1 MEMRAKKE
9 MLHLMLRRL
18 KVTDPA
24 DSTSSRH
31 ECESKEGNVDTGGTV
46 WLNML
51 KFTLLLSDKQTL
63 ATTRLPLTD
72 KHINLSQAMLK
83 KQFPL
88 ISGLQLTLLQSKKL
102 SRRFKSGIQIIF
114 CCSNHW
120 ITVYKSECDIA
131 LDVITVYDSVYSSV
145 DEDTRSTITNLFDVS
160 EEFMVVM
167 GLSQK
172 QKKGTNNC
180 SLFAI
185 AAATALAMTL
195 LNWYLWKLKC
205 EIIF

>member
-1 MEMRAKKE
+1 MRAKKE
-9 MLHLMLRRL
+9 MLRLMLRRL
-18 KVTDPA
+18 KMTDPA
-24 DSTSSRH
+24 DSTSSRN

-46 WLNML
+46 WLNVL
-51 KFTLLLSDKQTL
+51 KFTLLLSDKQIL
-63 ATTRLPLTD
+63 ATTELPLID

-102 SRRFKSGIQIIF
+102 SRRFKSGVQIIF
-114 CCSNHW
+114 CHSNHW
-120 ITVYKSECDIA
+120 ITAYKSECDNA

-172 QKKGTNNC
+172 QKEGTNNC
-180 SLFAI
+180 GLFVI

-195 LNWYLWKLKC
+195 LNWYLWKLNC